1 MSSLPAETRVWISDN
16 LLRLAG
22 LSDPTVV
29 DFVAATASSA
39 KSAPALA
46 DKLGSFLDDDAGD
59 LRGFAESLFAKVG
72 KRADAKSS
80 AGAKEKDRDG
90 KGQRKKYALLDMEE
104 DAMPPPPPPA
114 PSARDD
120 KERSDRRRERRERKR
135 ERSRDREDR
144 DRHRS
149 KKLRRKDV
157 DDFEGRWGDED
168 FVEEEAEEEAY
179 EGSSP
184 KRARLD
190 DGSASPRPSGGGKDE
205 EPEEELDEE
214 ERDRREREAFEKRLR
229 EKDDKSTKKVVE
241 DRTQKDAAR
250 RRALADDAEAREA
263 ALSDLRLRSRQEY
276 LKKREAEQ
284 LALLRKQV
292 AEEEEEER
300 RAAPGELTQAE
311 LDSFKRNRE
320 TLQLAEERLRVD
332 EHTDGYA
339 LPEDYITEK
348 GKISRKKKEE
358 ALYKRYVDRD
368 EYGRERFVTEQEE
381 WEREQTAK
389 AKAQIARPERVN
401 EGDYEYVFDDS
412 QKINF
417 IMDQALPGQRLSKEQ
432 QMLAKQITAAEAKA
446 KSIDETR
453 KSLPIY
459 TWKDQLMEAISQY
472 QCVVVVAETGSG
484 KTTQIPQFLHESG
497 YTSKGENGES
507 KKMVACTQPR
517 RVAAMSVAARV
528 SEEMGVKLGKEV
540 GYSIRFEDNTDP
552 KNTIV
557 KFMTDGMLLREFL
570 TDPSLENYSAI
581 ILDEAHERTLAT
593 DILFGLLKDIARFR
607 PELKLIISS
616 ATVDAQKFSEYFDDA
631 PIFNVPGR
639 RFPVN
644 VYYTP
649 QPEANY
655 LSAAVTTVF
664 QIHMSQPRG
673 DVLVFLTGQDE
684 IEKMAEDLAETSR
697 KLGSAAPELIICP
710 IYANLPQEEQAK
722 IFEPTPPGKCRKV
735 VLATN
740 IAETSLTIDG
750 IVYVIDPGYVKENVY
765 NPRTGMESLVVTPCS
780 RASANQRAGRAGRVG
795 AGHCFRLY
803 TKWAYYNELEAN
815 TTPEIQRTN
824 LSSTVLLLK
833 SLGINDLVGFDFM
846 DAPPADTLI
855 RSLELLYA
863 LGALNDKGELTK
875 RGRQMAE
882 FPVDP
887 MVSAAILK
895 ADQLKC
901 VEEVL
906 SIVSMLGESAALFIR
921 PKQQKIHA
929 DSARARFT
937 MKEGGDHLTLLNIWN
952 QWVDADFSYVWAK
965 ENFLQQKSLSRARD
979 VRDQLARLCD
989 RVEVTIEA
997 SGANDHVPILKSLL
1011 AGFFPNAARL
1021 QRGGDG
1027 YRTVKNGMT
1036 TYLHP
1041 SSVLTKTGDSPPKFV
1056 CYYELVLTSKE
1067 YMRNVMPIPNP
1078 AWLNEVAPHYHKMK
1092 DLESLG
1098 GDGKKVPRGGPGGA
1112 SGSRV

>member
-1 MSSLPAETRVWISDN
+1 MPPPVPPHTRTWISDQ
-16 LLRLAG
+16 LIRLTGA
-22 LSDPTVV
+22 SDPTVI
-29 DFVAATASSA
+29 DFVAATAGSARSAGQLRDRLADILDESAELAGFSDDLFARVGKAAATSSSSA
-39 KSAPALA
+39 
-46 DKLGSFLDDDAGD
+46 
-59 LRGFAESLFAKVG
+59 
-72 KRADAKSS
+72 ADAKRERKDAK
-80 AGAKEKDRDG
+80 AG
-90 KGQRKKYALLDMEE
+90 RKKYALVEMEE
-104 DAMPPPPPPA
+104 EPA
-114 PSARDD
+114 PAPAAPAPAEKR
-120 KERSDRRRERRERKR
+120 ERERRRERKR
-135 ERSRDREDR
+135 ERSRERHGADRRER
-144 DRHRS
+144 EERRS
-149 KKLRRKDV
+149 KKLRRKDG
-157 DDFEGRWGDED
+157 DDWEDRWGDEE
-168 FVEEEAEEEAY
+168 FVEEDEEPFE
-179 EGSSP
+179 ESSP

-190 DGSASPRPSGGGKDE
+190 DGSASPRPAVEE
-205 EPEEELDEE
+205 EPLDEA
-214 ERDRREREAFEKRLR
+214 ERDKREREEFEKRLR
-229 EKDDKSTKKVVE
+229 EKDDKGTKRVVE
-241 DRTQKDAAR
+241 DRTQAKDAAK
-250 RRALADDAEAREA
+250 RRALADDEQAREA
-263 ALSDLRLRSRQEY
+263 ALGDLRLRSRQEY
-276 LKKREAEQ
+276 LKKRETEQ

-311 LDSFKRNRE
+311 LDEFARNRE
-320 TLQLAEERLRVD
+320 TLRLAEERLRVD

-348 GKISRKKKEE
+348 GKIDRKKKEE

-368 EYGRERFVTEQEE
+368 EYGREKYITEQEE
-381 WEREQTAK
+381 WEREQAAK
-389 AKAQIARPERVN
+389 AKAQILRPERVN
-401 EGDYEYVFDDS
+401 EGDYEYVFDDT

-417 IMDQALPGQRLSKEQ
+417 VMDQALPGQKLSQEQ
-432 QMLAKQITAAEAKA
+432 QRLAKQITAAEAKA
-446 KSIDETR
+446 KSIEETR

-459 TWKDQLMEAISQY
+459 AWKEGLMEAIANY
-472 QCVVVVAETGSG
+472 QTIVVVAETGSG
-484 KTTQIPQFLHESG
+484 KTTQIPQFLHEAG
-497 YTSKGENGES
+497 YTSKEENGKT

-639 RFPVN
+639 RFPVS

-655 LSAAVTTVF
+655 LAAAVTTVF
-664 QIHMSQPRG
+664 QIHLSQPRG
-673 DVLVFLTGQDE
+673 DILVFLTGQDE
-684 IEKMAEDLAETSR
+684 IETMAEDLAETSR

-780 RASANQRAGRAGRVG
+780 RASANQRAGRGGRVG
-795 AGHCFRLY
+795 PGHCFRLY

-863 LGALNDKGELTK
+863 LGALNDRGELTK

-887 MVSAAILK
+887 MVSAAVLK
-895 ADQLKC
+895 ADQLNC

-906 SIVSMLGESAALFIR
+906 SIVSMLGESAALFFR

-937 MKEGGDHLTLLNIWN
+937 VKEGGDHLTLLNIWN
-952 QWVDADFSYVWAK
+952 QWVDSDFSYVWAK

-989 RVEVTIEA
+989 RVEVTIT
-997 SGANDHVPILKSLL
+997 SCGANDLQPIMKSLV

-1021 QRGGDG
+1021 QRGGDS

-1036 TYLHP
+1036 TYIHP
-1041 SSVLTKTGDSPPKFV
+1041 SSVLTKTGDSPHRFV

-1067 YMRNVMPIPNP
+1067 YMRNVMPIPTP

-1092 DLESLG
+1092 DLEGLG
-1098 GDGKKVPRGGPGGA
+1098 AENKKMPKAQGKL
-1112 SGSRV
+1112 

>member
-1 MSSLPAETRVWISDN
+1 MSAAAAQTRTWISDQ
-16 LLRLAG
+16 LIRLTGA
-22 LSDPTVV
+22 SDPTLI
-29 DFVAATASSA
+29 DFVAALATSARSPTHLRDKLADMLEASAPELQTFSEELYARVGKGSTSSSA
-39 KSAPALA
+39 KAT
-46 DKLGSFLDDDAGD
+46 GEAG
-59 LRGFAESLFAKVG
+59 AVG
-72 KRADAKSS
+72 KKT
-80 AGAKEKDRDG
+80 G
-90 KGQRKKYALLDMEE
+90 KKKYALLDMEE
-104 DAMPPPPPPA
+104 DVGTMAPPPPPA
-114 PSARDD
+114 P
-120 KERSDRRRERRERKR
+120 KEKSERRRERKR
-135 ERSRDREDR
+135 ERSREGRRERSRER
-144 DRHRS
+144 DPGHRA
-149 KKLRRKDV
+149 KKLRRKD
-157 DDFEGRWGDED
+157 DEDWEDRWGDEE
-168 FVEEEAEEEAY
+168 FIEGEEEEEQFEESA
-179 EGSSP
+179 P

-190 DGSASPRPSGGGKDE
+190 DGSASPRPRVDDDE
-205 EPEEELDEE
+205 PVDEA
-214 ERDRREREAFEKRLR
+214 ERDKKEREEFEKRLR
-229 EKDDKSTKKVVE
+229 AKDDKDTKRVVE
-241 DRTQKDAAR
+241 DRGAKEAAK
-250 RRALADDAEAREA
+250 RRALANDEEAREA
-263 ALSDLRLRSRQEY
+263 ALGDLRLRSRQEY

-300 RAAPGELTQAE
+300 RAAPGELTQTE
-311 LDSFKRNRE
+311 LDEFARNRE
-320 TLQLAEERLRVD
+320 TLRLAEERLRVD

-348 GKISRKKKEE
+348 GKIDRKKKEE

-368 EYGRERFVTEQEE
+368 EYGREKYMTEQEE
-381 WEREQTAK
+381 WEKEQTAK
-389 AKAQIARPERVN
+389 AKAQILRPERVN
-401 EGDYEYVFDDS
+401 EGDYEYVFDDT
-412 QKINF
+412 QRINF
-417 IMDQALPGQRLSKEQ
+417 VMDQALPGQKPSQEQ
-432 QMLAKQITAAEAKA
+432 QRLAKQITAAEAKA
-446 KSIDETR
+446 KSIEETR

-459 TWKDQLMEAISQY
+459 AWKEGLLEAIANY
-472 QCVVVVAETGSG
+472 QCIVVVAETGSG
-484 KTTQIPQFLHESG
+484 KTTQIPQFLHEAG
-497 YTSKGENGES
+497 YTSKEENG
-507 KKMVACTQPR
+507 KTRKMVACTQPR

-528 SEEMGVKLGKEV
+528 SEEMGFKLGKEV

-570 TDPSLENYSAI
+570 TDPSLESYSAI

-616 ATVDAQKFSEYFDDA
+616 ATVDAQKFSEYFDNA

-655 LSAAVTTVF
+655 LAAAVTTVF
-664 QIHMSQPRG
+664 QIHLSQPRG
-673 DVLVFLTGQDE
+673 DILVFLTGQDE
-684 IEKMAEDLAETSR
+684 IETMAEDLAETSR
-697 KLGSAAPELIICP
+697 KLGASAPELIICP
-710 IYANLPQEEQAK
+710 IYANLPQEDQAK

-740 IAETSLTIDG
+740 IAETSLTIEG

-803 TKWAYYNELEAN
+803 TKWAYYNELEPN

-863 LGALNDKGELTK
+863 LGALNDRGELTK

-895 ADQLKC
+895 ADQLNC

-906 SIVSMLGESAALFIR
+906 SIVSMLGESGALFFR

-937 MKEGGDHLTLLNIWN
+937 VKEGGDHLSLLAIWN
-952 QWVDADFSYVWAK
+952 QWVDSDFSYVWAK

-989 RVEVTIEA
+989 RVEVSIT
-997 SGANDHVPILKSLL
+997 SCGANDLHPIMKSLV

-1021 QRGGDG
+1021 QRGGDS

-1036 TYLHP
+1036 TYIHP
-1041 SSVLTKTGDSPPKFV
+1041 SSVLTKTGDSPCRFV
-1056 CYYELVLTSKE
+1056 CYFELVLTSKE
-1067 YMRNVMPIPNP
+1067 YMRNVMPIPTP

-1092 DLESLG
+1092 DLEGLG
-1098 GDGKKVPRGGPGGA
+1098 AENKKMPKAQGKL
-1112 SGSRV
+1112 

>member
-1 MSSLPAETRVWISDN
+1 MSPPVPPHTRTWISDQ
-16 LLRLAG
+16 LIRLTGA
-22 LSDPTVV
+22 SDPTVI
-29 DFVAATASSA
+29 DFVAATAGSARSAGQLRDRLADILDESAELAGFSDDLFARVGKAAATSSSSA
-39 KSAPALA
+39 
-46 DKLGSFLDDDAGD
+46 
-59 LRGFAESLFAKVG
+59 
-72 KRADAKSS
+72 ADAKRERKDAR
-80 AGAKEKDRDG
+80 AG
-90 KGQRKKYALLDMEE
+90 RKKYALVEMEE
-104 DAMPPPPPPA
+104 EPA
-114 PSARDD
+114 PAPAPAAPVEKR
-120 KERSDRRRERRERKR
+120 ERERRRERKR
-135 ERSRDREDR
+135 ERSRERHGADRRER
-144 DRHRS
+144 EERRS
-149 KKLRRKDV
+149 KKLRRKDG
-157 DDFEGRWGDED
+157 DDWEDRWGDEE
-168 FVEEEAEEEAY
+168 FVEEDEEPFE
-179 EGSSP
+179 ESSP

-190 DGSASPRPSGGGKDE
+190 DGSASPRPAVEEE
-205 EPEEELDEE
+205 EPLDEA
-214 ERDRREREAFEKRLR
+214 ERDKREREEFEKRLR
-229 EKDDKSTKKVVE
+229 EKDDKGTKRVVE
-241 DRTQKDAAR
+241 DRTQAKDAAK
-250 RRALADDAEAREA
+250 RRALADDEQAREA
-263 ALSDLRLRSRQEY
+263 ALGDLRLRSRQEY
-276 LKKREAEQ
+276 LKKRETEQ

-311 LDSFKRNRE
+311 LDEFARNRE
-320 TLQLAEERLRVD
+320 TLRLAEERLRVD

-348 GKISRKKKEE
+348 GKIDRKKKEE

-368 EYGRERFVTEQEE
+368 EYGREKYITEQEE
-381 WEREQTAK
+381 WEREQAAK
-389 AKAQIARPERVN
+389 AKAQILRPERVN
-401 EGDYEYVFDDS
+401 EGDYEYVFDDT

-417 IMDQALPGQRLSKEQ
+417 VMDQALPGQKLSQEQ
-432 QMLAKQITAAEAKA
+432 QRLAKQITAAEAKA
-446 KSIDETR
+446 KSIEETR

-459 TWKDQLMEAISQY
+459 AWKEGLMEAIANY
-472 QCVVVVAETGSG
+472 QTIVVVAETGSG
-484 KTTQIPQFLHESG
+484 KTTQIPQFLHEAG
-497 YTSKGENGES
+497 YTSKEENGKT

-639 RFPVN
+639 RFPVS

-655 LSAAVTTVF
+655 LAAAVTTVF
-664 QIHMSQPRG
+664 QIHLSQPRG
-673 DVLVFLTGQDE
+673 DILVFLTGQDE
-684 IEKMAEDLAETSR
+684 IETMAEDLAETSR

-780 RASANQRAGRAGRVG
+780 RASANQRAGRGGRVG
-795 AGHCFRLY
+795 PGHCFRLY

-863 LGALNDKGELTK
+863 LGALNDRGELTK

-887 MVSAAILK
+887 MVSAAVLK
-895 ADQLKC
+895 ADQLNC

-906 SIVSMLGESAALFIR
+906 SIVSMLGESAALFFR

-937 MKEGGDHLTLLNIWN
+937 VKEGGDHLTLLNIWN
-952 QWVDADFSYVWAK
+952 QWVDSDFSYVWAK

-989 RVEVTIEA
+989 RVEVTIT
-997 SGANDHVPILKSLL
+997 SCGANDLQPIMKSLV

-1021 QRGGDG
+1021 QRGGDS

-1036 TYLHP
+1036 TYIHP
-1041 SSVLTKTGDSPPKFV
+1041 SSVLTKTGDSPHRFV

-1067 YMRNVMPIPNP
+1067 YMRNVMPIPTP

-1092 DLESLG
+1092 DLEGLG
-1098 GDGKKVPRGGPGGA
+1098 AENKKMPKAQGKL
-1112 SGSRV
+1112 

>member
-1 MSSLPAETRVWISDN
+1 MASSDRTWISD
-16 LLRLAG
+16 G
-22 LSDPTVV
+22 LIKLTGATDATLV

-39 KSAPALA
+39 AARGPKHLRDKLADLLEDAATPAALQQFADELYARTTTTKAGSSEKKDAKAVAAKKRYALVEMEDELADVAPAA
-46 DKLGSFLDDDAGD
+46 APARVEK
-59 LRGFAESLFAKVG
+59 
-72 KRADAKSS
+72 
-80 AGAKEKDRDG
+80 KDR
-90 KGQRKKYALLDMEE
+90 
-104 DAMPPPPPPA
+104 
-114 PSARDD
+114 S
-120 KERSDRRRERRERKR
+120 ERRKERKR
-135 ERSRDREDR
+135 ERSRERGEKRE
-144 DRHRS
+144 RS
-149 KKLRRKDV
+149 RERGEKRERSRERGGGRREKKVRRKD
-157 DDFEGRWGDED
+157 DGDWEDRWGDEEYYED
-168 FVEEEAEEEAY
+168 EEPLEE
-179 EGSSP
+179 SSP
-184 KRARLD
+184 KRVKLQ
-190 DGSASPRPSGGGKDE
+190 DGSVSPARPA
-205 EPEEELDEE
+205 EEEEEIDEA
-214 ERDRREREAFEKRLR
+214 ERDKREREEFEKRLR
-229 EKDDKSTKKVVE
+229 AKDDKDTKKVVE
-241 DRTQKDAAR
+241 DRTQAKDAAR
-250 RRALADDAEAREA
+250 RRALADDEQAREA
-263 ALSDLRLRSRQEY
+263 ALGDLRLRSRQEY

-300 RAAPGELTQAE
+300 RAGPGELTQAE
-311 LDSFKRNRE
+311 LDEFARNRE
-320 TLQLAEERLRVD
+320 TLRLAEERLRVD

-348 GKISRKKKEE
+348 GKIDRKKKEE

-368 EYGRERFVTEQEE
+368 EYGREKYVTEQEE
-381 WEREQTAK
+381 WEREQAAK
-389 AKAQIARPERVN
+389 AKAQILRPERVN
-401 EGDYEYVFDDS
+401 EGDYEFVFDDT

-417 IMDQALPGQRLSKEQ
+417 VMDQALPGQKMSKEQ
-432 QMLAKQITAAEAKA
+432 QRLAAQITAAEAKA
-446 KSIDETR
+446 KSIEETR

-459 TWKDQLMEAISQY
+459 SWKDQLMEAIANY

-484 KTTQIPQFLHESG
+484 KTTQIPQFLHEAG
-497 YTSKGENGES
+497 YTSKEENGKS

-528 SEEMGVKLGKEV
+528 AEEMGVKLGKEV

-570 TDPSLENYSAI
+570 TDPSLESYSAI

-607 PELKLIISS
+607 PDLKLIISS
-616 ATVDAQKFSEYFDDA
+616 ATVDAQKFSQYFDDA

-639 RFPVN
+639 RFPVS

-655 LSAAVTTVF
+655 LAAAVTTVF
-664 QIHMSQPRG
+664 QIHLSQSRG
-673 DVLVFLTGQDE
+673 DILVFLTGQDE
-684 IEKMAEDLAETSR
+684 IETMAEDLAETSR

-722 IFEPTPPGKCRKV
+722 IFEPTPPGKVRKV

-765 NPRTGMESLVVTPCS
+765 NPRTGMESLVITPCS

-795 AGHCFRLY
+795 PGHCFRLY
-803 TKWAYYNELEAN
+803 TRWAFFNELEAN

-895 ADQLKC
+895 ADQLQC

-906 SIVSMLGESAALFIR
+906 SIVSMLGESAALFFR

-937 MKEGGDHLTLLNIWN
+937 IKEGGDHLTLLNIWN
-952 QWVDADFSYVWAK
+952 QWVDSDFSYVWAK

-989 RVEVTIEA
+989 RVEVTIT
-997 SGANDHVPILKSLL
+997 SCGANDLHPIMKSLV

-1021 QRGGDG
+1021 QRGGDS

-1036 TYLHP
+1036 TYIHP
-1041 SSVLTKTGDSPPKFV
+1041 SSVLTKTGDSPHRFV
-1056 CYYELVLTSKE
+1056 MYYELVLTSKE
-1067 YMRNVMPIPNP
+1067 YMRNVMPIPTP

-1092 DLESLG
+1092 DLEGLG
-1098 GDGKKVPRGGPGGA
+1098 AENKKMPKGQKL
-1112 SGSRV
+1112 

>member
-1 MSSLPAETRVWISDN
+1 MSVPPATRTWISDQ
-16 LLRLAG
+16 LIRLTGA
-22 LSDPTVV
+22 SDPTLI
-29 DFVAATASSA
+29 DFVAATAASARSSGA
-39 KSAPALA
+39 LRDKLA
-46 DKLGSFLDDDAGD
+46 DFLEVSGELAGFSDDLFARVGKGTAKGDAG
-59 LRGFAESLFAKVG
+59 APPAAKVG
-72 KRADAKSS
+72 
-80 AGAKEKDRDG
+80 G
-90 KGQRKKYALLDMEE
+90 KKKYALVDMEE
-104 DAMPPPPPPA
+104 DVPMPPPPPAAPA
-114 PSARDD
+114 SDKRGERRSKD
-120 KERSDRRRERRERKR
+120 KEERRRERKR
-135 ERSRDREDR
+135 ERERSRERGEKRER
-144 DRHRS
+144 DEGRRS
-149 KKLRRKDV
+149 KKVRRKD
-157 DDFEGRWGDED
+157 DADWEDRWGDEEL
-168 FVEEEAEEEAY
+168 FEEEEAFEE
-179 EGSSP
+179 SSP

-190 DGSASPRPSGGGKDE
+190 DGSASPRPAGE
-205 EPEEELDEE
+205 EPEEELDEA
-214 ERDRREREAFEKRLR
+214 ERDKREREAFEKRLR
-229 EKDDKSTKKVVE
+229 EKDDKGTKKIVE
-241 DRTQKDAAR
+241 DRTQAKDAAR
-250 RRALADDAEAREA
+250 RRALADDVEARTA
-263 ALSDLRLRSRQEY
+263 AMEDLRLRSRQEY
-276 LKKREAEQ
+276 LKKRETEQ

-311 LDSFKRNRE
+311 LDEFARNRE
-320 TLQLAEERLRVD
+320 TLRLAEERLRVD

-348 GKISRKKKEE
+348 GKIDRKKKEE

-368 EYGRERFVTEQEE
+368 EYGREKYVTEQEE
-381 WEREQTAK
+381 WEMEQAAK
-389 AKAQIARPERVN
+389 AKAQILRPERVN
-401 EGDYEYVFDDS
+401 EGDYEYVFDDT

-417 IMDQALPGQRLSKEQ
+417 VMDQALPGQKLNKEQ
-432 QMLAKQITAAEAKA
+432 QRLAQQITAAEAKA
-446 KSIDETR
+446 KSIQETR

-459 TWKDQLMEAISQY
+459 SWKDQMMEAIANY
-472 QCVVVVAETGSG
+472 QTIVIVAETGSG
-484 KTTQIPQFLHESG
+484 KTTQIPQFLHEAG
-497 YTSKGENGES
+497 YTSKEENGKT

-639 RFPVN
+639 RFPVS

-655 LSAAVTTVF
+655 LAAAVTTVF
-664 QIHMSQPRG
+664 QIHLSQPRG
-673 DVLVFLTGQDE
+673 DILVFLTGQDE
-684 IEKMAEDLAETSR
+684 IETMAEDLAETSR

-795 AGHCFRLY
+795 PGHCFRLY

-863 LGALNDKGELTK
+863 LGALNDRGELTK

-906 SIVSMLGESAALFIR
+906 SIVSMLGESAALFFR

-929 DSARARFT
+929 DSARQRFT
-937 MKEGGDHLTLLNIWN
+937 IKEGGDHLTLLNIWN
-952 QWVDADFSYVWAK
+952 QWVDSDFSYVWAK

-989 RVEVTIEA
+989 RVEVEI
-997 SGANDHVPILKSLL
+997 SSCGANDLHPIMKSLV
-1011 AGFFPNAARL
+1011 AGFFPNAGRL
-1021 QRGGDG
+1021 QRGGDS

-1036 TYLHP
+1036 TYIHP
-1041 SSVLTKTGDSPPKFV
+1041 SSVLTKTGDPPHKFV
-1056 CYYELVLTSKE
+1056 MYYELVLTSKE
-1067 YMRNVMPIPNP
+1067 YMRNVMPIPTP

-1092 DLESLG
+1092 DLEGLG
-1098 GDGKKVPRGGPGGA
+1098 SENKKMPKGQKL
-1112 SGSRV
+1112 